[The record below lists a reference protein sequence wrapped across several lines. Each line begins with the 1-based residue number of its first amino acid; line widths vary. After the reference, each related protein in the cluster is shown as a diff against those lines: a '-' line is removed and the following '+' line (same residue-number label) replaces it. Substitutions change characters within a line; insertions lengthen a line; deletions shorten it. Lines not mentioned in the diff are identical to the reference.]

1 MEIFILKMKIQNKI
15 KREKITTFAD
25 LKVLQ
30 DIKKKMELE
39 EMIKNWEHK
48 QEKTLINQRYIKS
61 LIKDIRYVKSF

>member
-1 MEIFILKMKIQNKI
+1 MP
-15 KREKITTFAD
+15 KITTFAD
-25 LKVLQ
+25 LEILQ

-61 LIKDIRYVKSF
+61 LRYRYVKSF